1 MLVAISK
8 TLGKRSNKLKSGLL
22 NPKLYDSV
30 GDTASFHC
38 HIFTFFYLERQSEE
52 KGQYSCQS
60 VMFLIKQMGCK
71 QLISIESHLIEF
83 GLAVGG
89 GGTWEEIIH
98 SKETE
103 ENAQRKIYYFIYLH
117 ILFKEGLKTYS
128 GIELIRRFKI
138 FLEDAVSYL
147 YKVNITMFI
156 QIGIQRQFRIPG
168 GKHLYTKHKRG

>member
-1 MLVAISK
+1 MTV
-8 TLGKRSNKLKSGLL
+8 LGTQPAFIVTFSHSSTWKGRVKRKGS
-22 NPKLYDSV
+22 
-30 GDTASFHC
+30 THAS
-38 HIFTFFYLERQSEE
+38 QS
-52 KGQYSCQS
+52 CL
-60 VMFLIKQMGCK
+60 LIKQMGCK

-83 GLAVGG
+83 GVDVGG

-117 ILFKEGLKTYS
+117 IFFKEGLKTYS

-147 YKVNITMFI
+147 DKVNITMFI

-168 GKHLYTKHKRG
+168 EKHLYTKHKRG

>member
-1 MLVAISK
+1 MLVAIFK

-22 NPKLYDSV
+22 NPKSYDNV

-38 HIFTFFYLERQSEE
+38 HIFSFFYMERQSEE

-60 VMFLIKQMGCK
+60 VVFLIKQMGHK

-83 GLAVGG
+83 GVDVGRR
-89 GGTWEEIIH
+89 TWEEIIH

-103 ENAQRKIYYFIYLH
+103 ENAQRKMYYFICLH
-117 ILFKEGLKTYS
+117 ILFKEGLKTYT

-147 YKVNITMFI
+147 DKINITMFI
-156 QIGIQRQFRIPG
+156 QIGIQRQFKIPG
-168 GKHLYTKHKRG
+168 EKHLYTKHKRG

>member
-8 TLGKRSNKLKSGLL
+8 TLGKRSNKVKSGLL
-22 NPKLYDSV
+22 NPKLYESV
-30 GDTASFHC
+30 GDKVSFHC
-38 HIFTFFYLERQSEE
+38 HIITFFFMERQSEE
-52 KGQYSCQS
+52 KRQHSCQS
-60 VMFLIKQMGCK
+60 VVFLNKQMGYK

-83 GLAVGG
+83 GVDVGG
-89 GGTWEEIIH
+89 GRTWEAIIH

-103 ENAQRKIYYFIYLH
+103 EKAQRKIHYFIYLH
-117 ILFKEGLKTYS
+117 IVFKEGLKTYS

-147 YKVNITMFI
+147 DKVNITMFI

-168 GKHLYTKHKRG
+168 EKHLYTKHKRG